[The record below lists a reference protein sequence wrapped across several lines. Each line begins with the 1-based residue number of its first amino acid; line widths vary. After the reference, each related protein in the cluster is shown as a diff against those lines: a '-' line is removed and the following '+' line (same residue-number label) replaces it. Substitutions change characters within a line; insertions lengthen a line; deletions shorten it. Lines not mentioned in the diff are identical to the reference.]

1 MGRGIISLL
10 AANFS
15 FLTLDVDLQC
25 DGDGDGATRMEN
37 MKVCKIM
44 ITDQVRKP
52 IFLVSLDLWILAN
65 GAPLLAKSVNSS
77 EICLAHITSPCMQIG
92 TVDAVKT
99 MQAGGVVVEAGEIL
113 SVQYKLEAFCAD
125 LRRGARR
132 PLGGFG

>member
-25 DGDGDGATRMEN
+25 DGDGATRMEN

-44 ITDQVRKP
+44 ITTDQVRKP

-77 EICLAHITSPCMQIG
+77 EICLAHITSLCMQIG